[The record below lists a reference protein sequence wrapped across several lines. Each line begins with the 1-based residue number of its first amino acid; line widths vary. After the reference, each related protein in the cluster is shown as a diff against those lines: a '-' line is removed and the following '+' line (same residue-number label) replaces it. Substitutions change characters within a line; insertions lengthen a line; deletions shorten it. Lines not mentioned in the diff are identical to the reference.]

1 MASSVPRWYREAP
14 AITLAASNRFRWTM
28 ATPLPQECPQA
39 SCGATVIGIQKIH
52 PSLDEL
58 SNLQFGRHKD
68 QRSRRLI
75 GTGERRNGLY
85 YFKEV
90 PKQCV
95 VNGIEVSADLW
106 HKRMG
111 HPSEHAAMEIWSTS
125 RSTTLWEHQPN
136 TKIDRPCCMFKQ
148 SKSHN
153 PRYFGN
159 KGRELMNCYVQMCVK
174 SVQILYTQK
183 IVVYMLLTDNISNM
197 HYTPLTCFA

>member
-58 SNLQFGRHKD
+58 SNLQFGRHK
-68 QRSRRLI
+68 
-75 GTGERRNGLY
+75 
-85 YFKEV
+85 
-90 PKQCV
+90 
-95 VNGIEVSADLW
+95 
-106 HKRMG
+106 
-111 HPSEHAAMEIWSTS
+111 AAMEIWSTS

>member
-1 MASSVPRWYREAP
+1 MDCTTLRKFQNSVWSMG
-14 AITLAASNRFRWTM
+14 LKS
-28 ATPLPQECPQA
+28 PL
-39 SCGATVIGIQKIH
+39 IY
-52 PSLDEL
+52 
-58 SNLQFGRHKD
+58 
-68 QRSRRLI
+68 
-75 GTGERRNGLY
+75 GTN
-85 YFKEV
+85 
-90 PKQCV
+90 
-95 VNGIEVSADLW
+95 
-106 HKRMG
+106 
-111 HPSEHAAMEIWSTS
+111 AAMEIWSTS